1 MVSQSCPQHFVLLVN
16 FCVCTGA
23 ISIAGSTFS
32 GNTFTP
38 FVSSVSCTGDES
50 DLLSC
55 SLDSSATVC
64 SGQAKAGVACQGLY
78 CCVGGV
84 CQ

>member
-1 MVSQSCPQHFVLLVN
+1 MLNS
-16 FCVCTGA
+16 GA
-23 ISIAGSTFS
+23 ISIDGFTFS

-38 FVSSVSCTGDES
+38 FVSLVSCTGDES